1 MCAITD
7 KYNKYRSSHR
17 FTLHD
22 VQILMLKKICLYR
35 TIEDIVPTGEAIA
48 LHSIPTNMSISSEL
62 TSGSKVSTVPELSL
76 KSFST
81 GSSVSHKSQHLS
93 KT

>member
-1 MCAITD
+1 ML
-7 KYNKYRSSHR
+7 NKMY
-17 FTLHD
+17 
-22 VQILMLKKICLYR
+22 LYR
-35 TIEDIVPTGEAIA
+35 TIEDIVPTEEAIA

-62 TSGSKVSTVPELSL
+62 TTRSKVSTVPELSL

-81 GSSVSHKSQHLS
+81 GSSVSLKSQHLS